1 MELKDFLDKVD
12 NREMIVWGTEEY
24 KFMANISQEAM
35 KITCKLNNSYN
46 TPEQIISLF
55 SELTG
60 RMIDENFG
68 LFPPFYTDFGKNI
81 KLGKNVFI
89 NSGCQFQD
97 QGGIY
102 IGDYSLIGPKTVLAT
117 LNHCFAPEDR
127 GSLIPAP
134 IRIGKCVW
142 IGANVTIVPGITIGD
157 NAIIGAGAVVTKDV
171 PENTIYAGVPA
182 KQIGII

>member
-12 NREMIVWGTEEY
+12 NREMIVWGPEEY

-68 LFPPFYTDFGKNI
+68 LFPPF
-81 KLGKNVFI
+81 
-89 NSGCQFQD
+89 
-97 QGGIY
+97 
-102 IGDYSLIGPKTVLAT
+102 
-117 LNHCFAPEDR
+117 
-127 GSLIPAP
+127 
-134 IRIGKCVW
+134 
-142 IGANVTIVPGITIGD
+142 
-157 NAIIGAGAVVTKDV
+157 
-171 PENTIYAGVPA
+171 
-182 KQIGII
+182 